1 VKFILI
7 RKIIESNYLLSFIFS
22 RFIYYGC
29 ALWNKVWSTEIEKY
43 IFYNPI
49 SESAIPQGILFHP
62 QIMGHCSAE
71 IIRDNSY
78 YGHGNCLRE
87 YIGSKI
93 INKVYIEH
101 GLFFGDYL
109 QVQDSYR
116 FSQQIITMSKKRAK
130 FLEERLEK
138 SVIAIG
144 PYINYVNN
152 KINDEELIKIKNKY
166 GRIALHFFHHTNRY
180 ASIKRNYIQM
190 ESLDYHNKFDTKM
203 ACVYY
208 TDLHDTDFISSLKN
222 SGYIIITAGHKFDPN
237 FIVRLRSFI
246 DVSEQTSS
254 DYVGTHVGYCI
265 ARSKPHYI
273 VYDEDEK
280 IKNTEFSTNYLN
292 LYGSS
297 FTKSYKETSEIYE
310 AMQFG
315 VIGNQKSVSY
325 IFKKYWGGNLK
336 LTVNQ
341 FKLKLSLSY

>member
-1 VKFILI
+1 MKFFLL

-22 RFIYYGC
+22 RLTYYGC
-29 ALWNKVWSTEIEKY
+29 TLWNWVRGIETGKN
-43 IFYNPI
+43 ISYNPI
-49 SESAIPQGILFHP
+49 SGSTIQKYKLFSLK
-62 QIMGHCSAE
+62 IIGHCSAE

-87 YIGSKI
+87 YTGTKK
-93 INKVYIEH
+93 INKAYIEH

-116 FSQQIITMSKKRAK
+116 FSQKIITMSKKRAK
-130 FLEERLEK
+130 FLEERLGK
-138 SVIAIG
+138 IAIAIG

-152 KINDEELIKIKNKY
+152 KISDAEIKTIKNKY

-180 ASIKRNYIQM
+180 ASIKRNDIQM

-203 ACVYY
+203 ACIYY
-208 TDLHDTDFISSLKN
+208 TDLHDTGFIDSLKN

-237 FIVRLRSFI
+237 FIVRLRTFI
-246 DVSEQTSS
+246 DISEQTSS

-265 ARSKPHYI
+265 ARGKPHYI

-280 IKNTEFSTNYLN
+280 IKNTEFSTKYLN

-297 FTKSYKETSEIYE
+297 FTKSYKETNEIYE

-315 VIGNQKSVSY
+315 VTGNQKSINY
-325 IFKKYWGGNLK
+325 ILKKYWGGDIK

-341 FKLKLSLSY
+341 FKFKLTQNY